1 MDNNKLVN
9 AGLGTVINMFNTDE
23 DLEGEFDKYMNMTV
37 EEAFMSLLKEM
48 PKVMLKLR
56 LSTVFD
62 ILSHGADLEDYMD
75 DLDLDEDDE
84 D

>member
-23 DLEGEFDKYMNMTV
+23 DLEGDFDKYMDMTV
-37 EEAFMSLLKEM
+37 EDTFKSLLKEM
-48 PKVMLKLR
+48 PKFMLKLR

-62 ILSHGADLEDYMD
+62 ILSHGADLKDYLD

>member
-23 DLEGEFDKYMNMTV
+23 DLEDEFDKYMDMTV
-37 EEAFMSLLKEM
+37 EDAFKSLLKEM
-48 PKVMLKLR
+48 PKVLLKLR

-62 ILSHGADLEDYMD
+62 ILSHGDDLEEFMD
-75 DLDLDEDDE
+75 DLDLDEDLE